1 LRILILNPHGGIVG
15 GTETYLRR
23 LIPALRSLQHQVAFL
38 YEYESPESINI
49 ALEGIQTWCVER
61 LGLQESVEE
70 ASGWR
75 PDIIFAHGL
84 PAEDLEEKILKLAPG
99 VYFIHNY
106 FGVCISGIKAHR
118 FPVIQPCHKR
128 LGWPC
133 LLHYLPRRCG
143 GLNPLTMWS
152 EYQKQLRRLSN
163 FSRYNLLITH
173 SEAMRRE
180 YLKHGLPEE
189 KVHVV
194 PMGLD
199 PATGA
204 PNANLNRKAPSGMVN
219 LLFVGRMEKPKGGM
233 YLLEAVQKLPKLLQK
248 PVRLTFAGDGRE
260 RHKWEE
266 KARRIQARSQEIQV
280 HFTGWIG
287 RDRLASL
294 FSETDLLVVP
304 SLWPEPFGLI
314 GLEAAQYGVPAVAYD
329 VGGVTAWLEDGV
341 NGCLAP
347 GDPPTPAGL
356 VAAMYRALR
365 DPDQYER
372 LRKGAVERTRRIRIE
387 DHARALEALFARMQ
401 SVPVNGRAV

>member
-1 LRILILNPHGGIVG
+1 MRILILNPHGGIVG
-15 GTETYLRR
+15 GTETYLWR

-38 YEYESPESINI
+38 YEYESPETTNV
-49 ALEGIQTWCVER
+49 ATQGIQIWCVER

-70 ASGWR
+70 ASRWR

-84 PAEDLEEKILKLAPG
+84 PAEDLEEKILKLAPSA
-99 VYFIHNY
+99 YFIHNY
-106 FGVCISGIKAHR
+106 FGVCISGVKAHQI
-118 FPVIQPCHKR
+118 PVIEPCHKR

-143 GLNPLTMWS
+143 GLSPLTMWT
-152 EYQKQLRRLSN
+152 EYRKQLRRLAN

-173 SEAMRRE
+173 SEAMRQE

-199 PATGA
+199 TGVA
-204 PNANLNRKAPSGMVN
+204 PDANLNRKAPSETVN
-219 LLFVGRMEKPKGGM
+219 LLFVGRMEKLKGGT

-248 PVRLTFAGDGRE
+248 PVRLTFAGDGQE
-260 RHKWEE
+260 RRKWEE
-266 KARRIQARSQEIQV
+266 KGRRIQAESAEIQV

-287 RDRLASL
+287 RDRLSSL

-304 SLWPEPFGLI
+304 SLWPEPFGLV
-314 GLEAAQYGVPAVAYD
+314 GLEAARYGVPAVAFD

-356 VAAMYRALR
+356 VAGMHRALR
-365 DPDQYER
+365 DPDQYQR
-372 LRKGAVERTRRIRIE
+372 LRLGAVERTKRIGIE

-401 SVPVNGRAV
+401 SVAVSGRVV